1 MSTLAP
7 STHIDD
13 IARQAQ
19 VAWQHGLQCERTG
32 QLDAAHQHFRHAHD
46 LVVDCPRLHQQA
58 HRHLLRVNLRRKAW
72 RELLTDV
79 VLLGLAPLW
88 VFELVAYAMRKQVL
102 GGSICA
108 RNGLPKV
115 R

>member
-1 MSTLAP
+1 MNATHP
-7 STHIDD
+7 VTHIDD
-13 IARQAQ
+13 IARQAEA
-19 VAWQHGLQCERTG
+19 AWQSGLQCECTG

-58 HRHLLRVNLRRKAW
+58 HRHLLRVNLRRQAW
-72 RELLTDV
+72 REVLTDV

-88 VFELVAYAMRKQVL
+88 VFELVAYAMKKQVL

-108 RNGLPKV
+108 RGDLPKAS
-115 R
+115 